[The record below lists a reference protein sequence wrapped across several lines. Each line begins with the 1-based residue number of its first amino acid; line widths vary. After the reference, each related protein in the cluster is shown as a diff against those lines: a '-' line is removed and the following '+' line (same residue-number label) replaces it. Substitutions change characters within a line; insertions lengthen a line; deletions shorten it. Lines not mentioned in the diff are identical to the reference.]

1 MNWNNS
7 IKNLDLKLVASLGPE
22 MGFLSFFIGILWP
35 DDAVDPWDVV
45 RERTEKLINQKI
57 ENEVYSRLKQTIAG
71 LGGGSK
77 HRLSVLGLYTDTLHE
92 HIAPSKR
99 YTQFQIANAQFVHDM
114 PQFQEERQERVLLP
128 LFMQCAN
135 MHLVLMNHA
144 LKLDSEILGLEPD
157 DRLEIQKNLD
167 ASIDDYTIY
176 AKKIIATGPPI
187 EGVDPT
193 TQYQQNMMIDVGD
206 YLTLWPYLKS
216 DSKKPPVMPLPR
228 EVFSPKCGVLNA
240 VSPNNEPRGDGYFPK
255 PPNKKP
261 IRVRVW
267 GGGRLGAF
275 EVWYEGDD
283 TSKPGERRGGNEP
296 SEPQIDVDLTKRHIE
311 EMTVTLGEGGHAP
324 LEADFVQ
331 GLAFRLDDGTTQ
343 QAGTSND
350 QPWRAD
356 RGTLV
361 FQVPE
366 DHYPSSF
373 NVISL
378 FHDKSRGILH
388 NDLVRTVYFGFK
400 LRDDEFK

>member
-114 PQFQEERQERVLLP
+114 PQFQEERHERVLLP

-176 AKKIIATGPPI
+176 AKKNHCDRATHRGRRPYDAIPAKYDDRCRRLLDAVAVPEVRQQEATRHAAS
-187 EGVDPT
+187 EG
-193 TQYQQNMMIDVGD
+193 G
-206 YLTLWPYLKS
+206 LFS
-216 DSKKPPVMPLPR
+216 
-228 EVFSPKCGVLNA
+228 EVRRPKCG
-240 VSPNNEPRGDGYFPK
+240 F
-255 PPNKKP
+255 
-261 IRVRVW
+261 
-267 GGGRLGAF
+267 
-275 EVWYEGDD
+275 
-283 TSKPGERRGGNEP
+283 
-296 SEPQIDVDLTKRHIE
+296 
-311 EMTVTLGEGGHAP
+311 
-324 LEADFVQ
+324 
-331 GLAFRLDDGTTQ
+331 TQ
-343 QAGTSND
+343 QRTSGRRVLSKTA
-350 QPWRAD
+350 Q
-356 RGTLV
+356 
-361 FQVPE
+361 
-366 DHYPSSF
+366 
-373 NVISL
+373 
-378 FHDKSRGILH
+378 
-388 NDLVRTVYFGFK
+388 
-400 LRDDEFK
+400 